1 MKIVGYK
8 VTTFNTQDGKHISGV
23 TFYVTEKTNRD
34 SCFGLM
40 TDKFFVSDNKL
51 AGQKFDIG
59 NDVTPVY
66 NRYGKIESVLFR

>member
-8 VTTFNTQDGKHISGV
+8 VTAFDTQDGKRISGI

-34 SCFGLM
+34 GCFGLV
-40 TDKFFVSDNKL
+40 TDRFFVSDNKL
-51 AGQKFDIG
+51 AGQKFEIG
-59 NDVTPVY
+59 NEVTPVY